1 MIKIPCPIEGLLL
14 YEAKK
19 FGDQRGYFFE
29 SYRQDRF
36 QSWVDTP
43 MSFVQDNV
51 SKSNRGTLRG
61 LHFQAPPYAQAK
73 LVHVV
78 EGEVFDVAVDLR
90 KNSPTYGQWH
100 GVHLSAENA
109 RHFYIPRGFAHGFLV
124 LSETAIFSYKC
135 DHYYHKESEGGILWN
150 DSKLSISWPAIEG
163 DIELSEKDK
172 ALPSWDNFTSPF

>member
-1 MIKIPCPIEGLLL
+1 MIKNPCPIEGLIL

-19 FGDQRGYFFE
+19 FGDYRGYFFE
-29 SYRQDRF
+29 SYRQDQF

-43 MSFVQDNV
+43 TSFVQDNV

-61 LHFQAPPYAQAK
+61 LHFQIPPYAQAK

-100 GVHLSAENA
+100 GVYLSAENA
-109 RHFYIPRGFAHGFLV
+109 RHFYIPQGFAHGFLV
-124 LSETAIFSYKC
+124 LSETAIFCYKC
-135 DHYYHKESEGGILWN
+135 DNYYHKESEGGLLWN
-150 DSKLSISWPAIEG
+150 DPTIQIAWPTIDDE
-163 DIELSEKDK
+163 INLSEKDQE
-172 ALPSWDNFTSPF
+172 LTSWENFESPF